1 MTYRYLDLEAHGGL
15 YALHSHMNHSCE
27 PNVSVRHLDQRTALA
42 RITVIAN
49 CDIRVGEE
57 LLVTYVNPQI
67 PYRMRQNE
75 LQGWGFGKCICP
87 RCVKEAQKSKD
98 NDDRELADLVKE
110 LKAGFGVAW
119 FGLYTMVT
127 QQV

>member
-1 MTYRYLDLEAHGGL
+1 
-15 YALHSHMNHSCE
+15 MNHSCE

-75 LQGWGFGKCICP
+75 LQGWGFGECTCP
-87 RCVKEAQKSKD
+87 RCVKEARKSKD
-98 NDDRELADLVKE
+98 DNDRELADLVKE
-110 LKAGFGVAW
+110 LKAGFGVA
-119 FGLYTMVT
+119 
-127 QQV
+127 